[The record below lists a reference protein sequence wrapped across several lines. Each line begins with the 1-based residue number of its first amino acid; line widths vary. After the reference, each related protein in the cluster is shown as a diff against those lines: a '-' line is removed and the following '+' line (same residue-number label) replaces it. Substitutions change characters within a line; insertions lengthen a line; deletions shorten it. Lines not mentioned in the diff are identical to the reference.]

1 MVDRAWIEGDR
12 VGASLLEVLNK
23 KRLKRIYNSNSLFMF
38 QKELGDPST
47 PL

>member
-23 KRLKRIYNSNSLFMF
+23 KRLKRESIIQIVCFMF
-38 QKELGDPST
+38 HEKD
-47 PL
+47 

>member
-38 QKELGDPST
+38 HKEQGV
-47 PL
+47 PLIPL